1 MADIDEVFQL
11 TTLDQLRTMADPL
24 RVRIMERLVRE
35 PMTVKMLG
43 TDLVE
48 PPAKVHYHVRE
59 LKRVG
64 VIHQVETREK
74 GGVLEKYY
82 RAVARS
88 FKVMRDVLYNS
99 KPDEVSA
106 IVDEYFQI
114 VQRGLSAALSAYREH
129 PDRDEPLTISSW
141 TAWATAEEFRALIA
155 KLGEV
160 IDSYQAPRHIDG
172 EAEWT
177 INVIGHIT
185 TPEPQPPAELASRPR
200 RSYQFNLGAII
211 LDRADLEK
219 LVAEGSVLD
228 MTVIGVCSFASN
240 VTP

>member
-1 MADIDEVFQL
+1 
-11 TTLDQLRTMADPL
+11 
-24 RVRIMERLVRE
+24 
-35 PMTVKMLG
+35 
-43 TDLVE
+43 
-48 PPAKVHYHVRE
+48 
-59 LKRVG
+59 
-64 VIHQVETREK
+64 
-74 GGVLEKYY
+74 
-82 RAVARS
+82 
-88 FKVMRDVLYNS
+88 MRDVLYNS

-200 RSYQFNLGAII
+200 RSYQFNLGAVI

-240 VTP
+240 VTPDLAERAIARVRVYGRLHASPEVRAVLERKGGQNHSGAGEKPEQ